1 MAQTFVDMGVS
12 GGNFRIALPKS
23 LLDYA
28 EVFGLLIEIRAAAVA
43 EDMASLTMVL
53 QTCDIEGF
61 VHDVAQTIAG
71 NAAQFVVMRIRQD
84 KGGEGALLFYGLV
97 RRYGIE
103 ISLENVKGFSTGI
116 NGVQPPGSTFA
127 SYHDN
132 LDVPADVLSA
142 KSVNLDVAEAFYA
155 HKV

>member
-61 VHDVAQTIAG
+61 VHDISQTIAG
-71 NAAQFVVMRIRQD
+71 NATQFVVVRIRQD
-84 KGGEGALLFYGLV
+84 KGGEGTLLFYGAI
-97 RRYGIE
+97 RGDGIK
-103 ISLENVKGFSTGI
+103 ISLKNVEGFSTRV
-116 NGVQPPGSTFA
+116 NGVKPSGSTFA

-132 LDVPADVLSA
+132 LDVPADIFTA
-142 KSVNLDVAEAFYA
+142 
-155 HKV
+155 